1 MEEVQS
7 SHGSSGKMNRKL
19 IPYKEVLFLNKLIK
33 YILLTLTLL
42 SPLTSSAAT
51 TRYVSDQL
59 EITMRNGQ
67 GIKFG
72 IRKMLTSGDSLSV
85 IETNPSGYSKVRT
98 AKGVEGWVLTRYLT
112 NTASARNRV
121 ASSEK
126 KAVNLELELAKTK
139 EEVQSL
145 SSKNSTSGS
154 QNMTLKETSQRL
166 KKELDDL
173 KKTASNAVALD
184 NDNRQLKQK
193 IQQTDHKMQSLALEN
208 SALKD
213 SEAKSW
219 FLIGAAVLFGG
230 IILGLIIPRLR
241 FQKKN
246 SWGNI

>member
-1 MEEVQS
+1 
-7 SHGSSGKMNRKL
+7 MNRKL

>member
-1 MEEVQS
+1 
-7 SHGSSGKMNRKL
+7 MNRKL

-193 IQQTDHKMQSLALEN
+193 IQQTDYKMQSLALEN

>member
-1 MEEVQS
+1 VKEVQS
-7 SHGSSGKMNRKL
+7 SYDSSGKIARKL
-19 IPYKEVLFLNKLIK
+19 IPYKEVLLVNKLINA
-33 YILLTLTLL
+33 ILLTLIIL
-42 SPLTSSAAT
+42 STLTSSAAT
-51 TRYVSDQL
+51 TRYVSDLL
-59 EITMRNGQ
+59 EITMRSGQ
-67 GIKFG
+67 GVKFG
-72 IRKMLTSGDSLSV
+72 IRRMLTSGDRLSV
-85 IETNPSGYSKVRT
+85 VETASSGYSKVRT

-112 NTASARNRV
+112 NTPSARNRV

-139 EEVQSL
+139 EEIQSL
-145 SSKNSTSGS
+145 STKNSTSGN

-173 KKTASNAVALD
+173 KRTASNAVALD
-184 NDNRQLKQK
+184 NENRQLKQK
-193 IQQTDHKMQSLALEN
+193 IQQTDHKMQSLVLEN
-208 SALKD
+208 AALKD
-213 SEAKSW
+213 SEAKNW